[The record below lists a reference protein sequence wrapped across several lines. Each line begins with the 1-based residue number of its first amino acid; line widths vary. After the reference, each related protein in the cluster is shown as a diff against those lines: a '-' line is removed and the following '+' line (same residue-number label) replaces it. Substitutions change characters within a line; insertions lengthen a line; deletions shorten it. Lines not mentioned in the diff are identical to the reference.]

1 MIEILYQWHHN
12 AFADDAAAAAKLI
25 AVRVAQGHA
34 KNDYQAIK
42 PRSVKV
48 KCNGNLVDTFDN
60 STDAQLFV
68 DEQVKQCPVS
78 VPTAFLRGANEEDV
92 VRAWYTI
99 ES

>member
-1 MIEILYQWHHN
+1 MIEILYQGHHN
-12 AFADDAAAAAKLI
+12 AFADDTAAAAKLI

-68 DEQVKQCPVS
+68 DEQVKQLPTPLPAALLHGVS
-78 VPTAFLRGANEEDV
+78 EEAA